1 MSKHYSCASHDFDA
15 RTFKVGEIIEA
26 SFAYNARFPH
36 FFVITRNSGK
46 TIWAKEI
53 GQIVVSDDG
62 YGQNGSVM
70 PNPER
75 VIGNEIM
82 GRIQKSGYA
91 RLNDNLAH
99 RWNGRPS
106 DYYTD

>member
-1 MSKHYSCASHDFDA
+1 MMHNYSCASNDYDA

-26 SFAYNARFPH
+26 SFSYTARFPH

-53 GQIVVSDDG
+53 GKIVVSDDG
-62 YGQNGSVM
+62 YGQNGQVM
-70 PNPER
+70 PNPE
-75 VIGNEIM
+75 VIKGSEIM
-82 GRIQKSGYA
+82 GRIDNKGYA
-91 RLNDNLAH
+91 KLNGNLAY
-99 RWNGRPS
+99 RWDGRPS

>member
-26 SFAYNARFPH
+26 SFAYTARFPH

-53 GQIVVSDDG
+53 GTIILSDDR
-62 YGQNGSVM
+62 YGQNGTVI
-70 PNPER
+70 PNPKR
-75 VIGNEIM
+75 IVGKEIM
-82 GRIQKSGYA
+82 GRIKKSGYV
-91 RLNDNLAH
+91 RLNDNLAC
-99 RWNGRPS
+99 RWDGRPS
-106 DYYTD
+106 CYYTD

>member
-1 MSKHYSCASHDFDA
+1 MSKNYSCAPHDYDA

-26 SFAYNARFPH
+26 SFSYTARYPH

-46 TIWAKEI
+46 TIWAREI
-53 GQIVVSDDG
+53 GKIVVSDDG

-70 PNPER
+70 PNPDK
-75 VIGNEIM
+75 VIGEEIM
-82 GRIQKSGYA
+82 GRIKKSGYA
-91 RLNDNLAH
+91 RLNHNLAC
-99 RWNGRPS
+99 RWDGRPS

>member
-1 MSKHYSCASHDFDA
+1 MNQNYHCASHDYDA

-26 SFAYNARFPH
+26 SFAYTARFPH

-46 TIWAKEI
+46 TIWAREI
-53 GQIVVSDDG
+53 GKIVVSDDG

-70 PNPER
+70 PNPDR
-75 VIGNEIM
+75 VVGEEIM
-82 GRIQKSGYA
+82 GRINKSGYV
-91 RLNDNLAH
+91 RLNDNLAC

>member
-1 MSKHYSCASHDFDA
+1 MNQNYSCASNEYDA

-26 SFAYNARFPH
+26 SFSYSARFPH

-46 TIWAKEI
+46 TIWAREI
-53 GQIVVSDDG
+53 GKIVVSDDG

-70 PNPER
+70 PNPDR
-75 VIGNEIM
+75 VVGEEIM
-82 GRIQKSGYA
+82 GRIKKNGYV
-91 RLNDNLAH
+91 RLNDNLAC

>member
-1 MSKHYSCASHDFDA
+1 MSKNYSCASHDFDA
-15 RTFKVGEIIEA
+15 RTFNVGEIIEA
-26 SFAYNARFPH
+26 SFAYTARFPH

-53 GQIVVSDDG
+53 GKIVVSDDG

-70 PNPER
+70 PNQDQ
-75 VIGNEIM
+75 VIGEEII
-82 GRIQKSGYA
+82 GRIKKSGYV
-91 RLNDNLAH
+91 RLNGNLAC
-99 RWNGRPS
+99 RWDGRPS

>member
-1 MSKHYSCASHDFDA
+1 MNQNYHCASHNYDA

-26 SFAYNARFPH
+26 SLSYTARFPH

-53 GQIVVSDDG
+53 GKIVVSDDG

-70 PNPER
+70 PNPDR
-75 VIGNEIM
+75 VIGDEIM
-82 GRIQKSGYA
+82 GRIKKSGYV
-91 RLNDNLAH
+91 RLNDNLAC
-99 RWNGRPS
+99 RWNGKPS
-106 DYYTD
+106 DYYSD

>member
-1 MSKHYSCASHDFDA
+1 MNQNYHCASHNYDA

-26 SFAYNARFPH
+26 SLSYTARFPH

-53 GQIVVSDDG
+53 GKIVVSDDG

-70 PNPER
+70 PNPDR
-75 VIGNEIM
+75 VIGEEII
-82 GRIQKSGYA
+82 GRIKKSGYV
-91 RLNDNLAH
+91 RLNDNLAC
-99 RWNGRPS
+99 RWNGKPS
-106 DYYTD
+106 DYYSD

>member
-1 MSKHYSCASHDFDA
+1 MQNYSCASNEYDA

-26 SFAYNARFPH
+26 SFSYSARFPH

-53 GQIVVSDDG
+53 GKIVVSSDG
-62 YGQNGSVM
+62 YGQNGSVK
-70 PNPER
+70 PNPE
-75 VIGNEIM
+75 VIIGEEIM
-82 GRIQKSGYA
+82 GRINKSGYA
-91 RLNDNLAH
+91 HLNGNLAY
-99 RWNGRPS
+99 RWDGRPS

>member
-1 MSKHYSCASHDFDA
+1 MSKNYSCAPHDYDA

-26 SFAYNARFPH
+26 SFSYTARYPH

-46 TIWAKEI
+46 TIWAREI
-53 GQIVVSDDG
+53 GKIVVSDDG

-70 PNPER
+70 PNPDK
-75 VIGNEIM
+75 VIGEEIM
-82 GRIQKSGYA
+82 GRIKKSGYA
-91 RLNDNLAH
+91 RLNYNLAC
-99 RWNGRPS
+99 RWDGRPS

>member
-1 MSKHYSCASHDFDA
+1 MNPNYHYASHDYDA

-26 SFAYNARFPH
+26 SFSYGSRFPH

-53 GQIVVSDDG
+53 GKKVISDDG

-70 PNPER
+70 PNPDR
-75 VIGNEIM
+75 IIGEEIM
-82 GRIQKSGYA
+82 GRIKKTGFV
-91 RLNDNLAH
+91 RLNDNLAC
-99 RWNGRPS
+99 RWDGKPS
-106 DYYTD
+106 NYYTD

>member
-1 MSKHYSCASHDFDA
+1 MQNYSGASNEYDA

-26 SFAYNARFPH
+26 SFHWSSRHPH

-46 TIWAKEI
+46 TIWAREI
-53 GQIVVSDDG
+53 GKIVVSDDG

-70 PNPER
+70 PNPE
-75 VIGNEIM
+75 VIIGKEIM
-82 GRIQKSGYA
+82 GRINKRGYA
-91 RLNDNLAH
+91 HLDGNLAY
-99 RWNGRPS
+99 RWDGRPS